1 MKPSLMSAFVK
12 EDEGEGMWAKRKPNI
27 HKGKKKIQIVK
38 GRENLADRALLAR
51 LVLARGWDESPEG
64 NQSCPSVPLCSFYSQ
79 LIRKLIVL

>member
-51 LVLARGWDESPEG
+51 LVLARG
-64 NQSCPSVPLCSFYSQ
+64 
-79 LIRKLIVL
+79 